1 MFYPF
6 LEGYYKGKPGML
18 KVKTIVVGLLGT
30 NCYLAIDP
38 ETNQGIII
46 DPGGDKEKILRA
58 VNQSGAIFT
67 AVVNTH
73 GHFDHIA
80 ADVIKTEL
88 GIPLLIPKL
97 DMPRFKNG
105 VADQMLLFG
114 FGPSE
119 EIPEPDRFLKEGD
132 EIKVGNEK
140 LIVWHTPGHTPGG
153 ICLLGKGL
161 VFTGDT
167 LFCEGVGR
175 TDLGGGSDDDLR
187 KSLERL
193 LRLPGEMVVYPGH
206 GPSSTIEHEKP
217 FV

>member
-1 MFYPF
+1 
-6 LEGYYKGKPGML
+6 ML
-18 KVKTIVVGLLGT
+18 KVKEIAVGLLGT

-46 DPGGDKEKILRA
+46 DPGADKEKILRA
-58 VNQSGAIFT
+58 VSRSGAVFT

-80 ADVIKTEL
+80 ASIIKTVL
-88 GIPLLIPKL
+88 GIPLLIHKL
-97 DMPRFKNG
+97 EMPRFRNG
-105 VADQMLLFG
+105 LADQMMLLG
-114 FGPSE
+114 FGPVE
-119 EIPEPDRFLKEGD
+119 EIPEPDQFLEEGD

-140 LIVWHTPGHTPGG
+140 LIIWRTPGHTPGG

-175 TDLGGGSDDDLR
+175 TDLEGGSDEDLD
-187 KSLERL
+187 KSLARL
-193 LRLPGEMVVYPGH
+193 FRLPGGMLVYPGH
-206 GPSSTIEHEKP
+206 GPSSIIENERPTIYS
-217 FV
+217 

>member
-1 MFYPF
+1 
-6 LEGYYKGKPGML
+6 ML

-30 NCYLAIDP
+30 NCYLAIDA

-46 DPGGDKEKILRA
+46 DPGADKEKILRA
-58 VNQSGAIFT
+58 VSRSGAIFT

-80 ADVIKTEL
+80 ADSIKTEL
-88 GIPLLIPKL
+88 GIPLLIHKL
-97 DMPRFKNG
+97 EMPRFSNG
-105 VADQMLLFG
+105 LADQMMLLG
-114 FGPSE
+114 FGPAE
-119 EIPEPDRFLKEGD
+119 AIPEPDQFLKEGD
-132 EIKVGNEK
+132 EIRVGNEK

-175 TDLGGGSDDDLR
+175 TDLEGGSDYDLN

-193 LRLPGEMVVYPGH
+193 LRLSGEMIVYPGH
-206 GPSSTIEHEKP
+206 GPSSTIEHERP
-217 FV
+217 SI

>member
-1 MFYPF
+1 M
-6 LEGYYKGKPGML
+6 
-18 KVKTIVVGLLGT
+18 GT
-30 NCYLAIDP
+30 NCYLVIDP

-46 DPGGDKEKILRA
+46 DPGGDKKKVLRA
-58 VNQSGAIFT
+58 VDRSGAIFT

-88 GIPLLIPKL
+88 GVPLLIHKL
-97 DMPRFKNG
+97 DMPRFQNG
-105 VADQMLLFG
+105 LADQMLLLG

-119 EIPEPDRFLKEGD
+119 DIPEPDKFLKEGD
-132 EIKVGNEK
+132 EIRVGNEK

-153 ICLLGKGL
+153 ISLSGKEL

-175 TDLGGGSDDDLR
+175 TDLEGGSDEDLDS
-187 KSLERL
+187 SLQRI
-193 LRLPGEMVVYPGH
+193 LRLPGKTVVYPGH
-206 GPSSTIEHEKP
+206 GPTSTIEHERP
-217 FV
+217 SI